1 MEPILAYCV
10 QVSDSED
17 FPDVTK
23 CLLGCRAIFPG
34 AFFAGV
40 RLMPGTSILIFP
52 MIFLIFSEPFIP
64 FW

>member
-1 MEPILAYCV
+1 MCLRQNYNFVDPLKPWSLAYYV

-40 RLMPGTSILIFP
+40 RSMPGISI
-52 MIFLIFSEPFIP
+52 
-64 FW
+64 